1 MTDLERKGPCKIF
14 SNRIAFNH
22 DLSTIIIRR
31 TIMQYDNTR
40 FPFHAY
46 DRSCETRE
54 SRGRVRL
61 PVTGY
66 SIFQLGLRSC
76 FFFPLLTRLN
86 SNPATPGFSILVS
99 RIWNIIRRCLKVG
112 RENSRIVTR
121 LMKATTRYLYFLRY
135 LSLRRP

>member
-1 MTDLERKGPCKIF
+1 
-14 SNRIAFNH
+14 
-22 DLSTIIIRR
+22 
-31 TIMQYDNTR
+31 MQYDNTR

-76 FFFPLLTRLN
+76 FFFSLLTRLN
-86 SNPATPGFSILVS
+86 SNPAIPGFSILVS
-99 RIWNIIRRCLKVG
+99 RIWNIIRRYLKVG
-112 RENSRIVTR
+112 RENSNSYCNSINEGDDAIS
-121 LMKATTRYLYFLRY
+121 LFPS
-135 LSLRRP
+135 LSLASSALAS